1 MIRTIQSYVSRMPIK
16 WKIVLWSSCMLIL
29 LFAAYNFAQY
39 IVINQWMINRE
50 KASIQKSMGE
60 LQDYFKEKKGELNAQ
75 SIINSKSFIEKVNEH
90 NQLIRILD
98 GNGEPIVTVTDELPA
113 DVVDQQV
120 SYATLLISVWHY
132 EDHLLVMRSPLI
144 SGSFQGTIEIV
155 NNLETFDQW
164 SHAIFWVMIIAG
176 LGAVLLSGFGGLLLA
191 RQLLRPIQSL
201 ADAIRNVKKR
211 GLHERVLHI
220 GANDELS
227 QLTTLFNDLMS
238 QLETSFI
245 QQKQFVEDASHELRT
260 PVSII
265 KGHLSLLHRWG
276 KDDPQ
281 ILEKSLTV
289 TLQEFNRLEGIVH
302 ELLVLTRA
310 EQNELSMLQYEN
322 IQPVELLQQTVTR
335 FAVLHPE
342 MRFDLDLTS
351 LHSHAMIRVIPH
363 QLEQIILILLDNAV
377 KYSVDEQVIRI
388 MGKMRDQD
396 LIIEVIDKGI
406 GIPSEDLPYVFD
418 RFYRVDK
425 ARSREKGGTGL
436 GLAIAKTL
444 VAKNGGEISID
455 SVEHEGTRI
464 TLKFPRIQNR
474 LH

>member
-1 MIRTIQSYVSRMPIK
+1 MIRKIYSYISTVPIK
-16 WKIVLWSSCMLIL
+16 RKIVLWSSCMLIL
-29 LFAAYNFAQY
+29 LFVAYNFAQY
-39 IVINQWMINRE
+39 VVINQWMINRE
-50 KASIQKSMGE
+50 KVSIQKSMGE
-60 LQDYFKEKKGELNAQ
+60 LQDFFKEKKGELNAQ
-75 SIINSKSFIEKVNEH
+75 SIINSTSFIEKVNEQ

-98 GNGEPIVTVTDELPA
+98 AEGKPIVTVTDELSA
-113 DVVDQQV
+113 DVVGPQASDRP
-120 SYATLLISVWHY
+120 LLISVWHY
-132 EDHLLVMRSPLI
+132 EDHLLVMRSPLV
-144 SGSFQGTIEIV
+144 SGAFQGTIEIV

-164 SHAIFWVMIIAG
+164 SNAIFWVMIIAG
-176 LGAVLLSGFGGLLLA
+176 LGAVLLSGIGGFLLA

-201 ADAIRNVKKR
+201 ADAIRNVKKK
-211 GLHERVLHI
+211 GLHERVPHS

-227 QLTTLFNDLMS
+227 QLAILFNDLMS

-281 ILEKSLTV
+281 ILEKSLAV
-289 TLQEFNRLEGIVH
+289 TLQEFDRLEGIVH
-302 ELLVLTRA
+302 ELLALTRA
-310 EQNELSMLQYEN
+310 EQNEPSDLQYEN
-322 IQPVELLQQTVTR
+322 ILPVELIRQTVTR
-335 FAVLHPE
+335 FGVLHPE
-342 MRFDLDLTS
+342 IIFDLDVTS
-351 LHSHAMIRVIPH
+351 LHSSAMIRAVPH

-377 KYSVDEQVIRI
+377 KYSVAEQEIRI
-388 MGKMRDQD
+388 VGKMRDHD

-406 GIPSEDLPYVFD
+406 GIPAEDLPYVFD

-444 VAKNGGEISID
+444 VGKNGGEISIA
-455 SVEHEGTRI
+455 SVEQAGTRV
-464 TLKFPRIQNR
+464 TLKFPVIQPCFA
-474 LH
+474 